1 MGHGDHWE
9 AILGKVD
16 RIADIIPKIVAQG
29 RLVPVTEKPKQ
40 DEAAHQSEKSFV
52 GIEYGTDSLCGL
64 SIIQSDSAR
73 KKNLLV
79 TAYPFARYGIAHDM
93 EVTAIRAN
101 MECCEATLN
110 CIDRNGTEISF
121 FEPFFFM
128 NRHLIEVGGKYE
140 FSIAA
145 IAYSLSKL
153 EDTELIITEGP
164 SIEME
169 RERILKEDPNADV
182 SRVNSVRF
190 DLGELRSFL
199 PHDDAPEDAGFQ
211 TVVEDTVYFHF
222 DGIEICRMPVTFNLG
237 DDREVKLNL
246 YASESV
252 LMGYRPRIGDSIR
265 GTLWLQGYA
274 VKAINDA
281 ESWAAI
287 DRSDSTVERLKRA
300 LAVEDYLSDLPMGVK
315 ALGSSMAYSGLEVTS
330 YGNYGQSPDIP
341 AFLVEHQGKAINV
354 WVRSYIEDQEP
365 ALSFSDEEKKN
376 FIETSQARGQQGV
389 CVVVVCKDIGSG
401 YTFKILGLEE
411 LEELTG
417 HLLMVDYL
425 RKESEVKDDV

>member
-9 AILGKVD
+9 AILEKVD
-16 RIADIIPKIVAQG
+16 RIADIIPKIITQG
-29 RLVPVTEKPKQ
+29 KLIPLTEKPKQ
-40 DEAAHQSEKSFV
+40 DKETHQNEKSFV
-52 GIEYGTDSLCGL
+52 GIEYGTDSLRGL
-64 SIIQSDSAR
+64 SIIERDPTQQENSVA
-73 KKNLLV
+73 
-79 TAYPFARYGIAHDM
+79 TAYPFVRDGVAHDM
-93 EVTAIRAN
+93 EVTAINAN
-101 MECCEATLN
+101 MEFCEATLH
-110 CIDRNGTEISF
+110 CIDRKGVELSF
-121 FEPFFFM
+121 FEPLYFM
-128 NRHLIEVGGKYE
+128 NRETLEVGRKYT
-140 FSIAA
+140 FSMAA

-164 SIEME
+164 SVEME

-182 SRVNSVRF
+182 SHVNSVKF
-190 DLGELRSFL
+190 HLGELRSLL
-199 PHDDAPEDAGFQ
+199 PHEDASGDAEFQ
-211 TVVEDTVYFHF
+211 TVVEEVEYFDF

-237 DDREVKLNL
+237 DDRDVKLNL
-246 YASESV
+246 HASESV

-300 LAVEDYLSDLPMGVK
+300 MAVEDYLSDLPMGVK

-365 ALSFSDEEKKN
+365 ALSFSDEEKKD

-401 YTFKILGLEE
+401 YTFRIGGIEE

-417 HLLMVDYL
+417 KVSMTEYH
-425 RKESEVKDDV
+425 RKEDKK